1 VARFVPFACTRN
13 IFCIKIIRLGLL
25 ARALE
30 PPIFLHGTFCAD
42 YLQRQCSID
51 YHAGRVHYAKINMTI
66 PLASRGRLGKGGT
79 IIESS
84 GAGHAACLAERHKS
98 LQSQ

>member
-1 VARFVPFACTRN
+1 
-13 IFCIKIIRLGLL
+13 
-25 ARALE
+25 
-30 PPIFLHGTFCAD
+30 
-42 YLQRQCSID
+42 
-51 YHAGRVHYAKINMTI
+51 VHYAKINMTI